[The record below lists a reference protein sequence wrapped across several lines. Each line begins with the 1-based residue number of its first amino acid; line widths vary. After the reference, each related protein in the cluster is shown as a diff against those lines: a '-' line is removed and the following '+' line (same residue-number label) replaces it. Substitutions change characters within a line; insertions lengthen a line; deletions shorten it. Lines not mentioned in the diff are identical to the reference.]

1 MRFSRSDAASGDV
14 WLMDFFFFGIEVTG
28 TRVRKMDRWLESDVS
43 EEYHCKGV
51 HGKKTVGI

>member
-14 WLMDFFFFGIEVTG
+14 WLMDFFFGIEVTG